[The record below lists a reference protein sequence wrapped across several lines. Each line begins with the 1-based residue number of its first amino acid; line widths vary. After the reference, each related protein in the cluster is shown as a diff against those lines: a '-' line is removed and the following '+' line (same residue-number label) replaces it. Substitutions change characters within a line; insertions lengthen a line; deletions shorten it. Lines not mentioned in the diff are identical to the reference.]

1 MARNFSS
8 DILSGINSLKEK
20 RDAGKSAFVCW
31 RVISVFNM
39 KSHNHPLSS
48 SHIYRYD
55 SILPV
60 STQIEAEQA
69 THNKLESELALLN
82 EKLSK
87 SKANLKALQE
97 SKDEYTATIQETE
110 QVYNKIIES
119 SQNLLNV
126 IKRDS
131 KAIQKKINQKKV
143 P

>member
-1 MARNFSS
+1 MAISS
-8 DILSGINSLKEK
+8 IFNAS
-20 RDAGKSAFVCW
+20 FVT
-31 RVISVFNM
+31 
-39 KSHNHPLSS
+39 
-48 SHIYRYD
+48 
-55 SILPV
+55 LPV

-69 THNKLESELALLN
+69 THNNLENELSQLN

-97 SKDEYTATIQETE
+97 SKDEYTKTIQETE
-110 QVYNKIIES
+110 QVYNKIQES

-131 KAIQKKINQKKV
+131 KAIQKSLNQKKV